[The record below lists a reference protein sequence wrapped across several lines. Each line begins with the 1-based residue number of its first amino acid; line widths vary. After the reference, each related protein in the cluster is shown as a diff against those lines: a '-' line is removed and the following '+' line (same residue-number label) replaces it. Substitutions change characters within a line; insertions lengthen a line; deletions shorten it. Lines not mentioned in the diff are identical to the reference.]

1 MTKLEV
7 LAKLAKGLITEEAA
21 SELLEQVELAKK
33 PITVKATADGKPKI
47 SLYGTQTRFPVTQW
61 VGQWKRILEGVGP
74 VDAAFPVGKIQALIA
89 EFDAAEAEAAAKAK
103 AEAEAAAKVTDA
115 AA

>member
-7 LAKLAKGLITEEAA
+7 LGKLAKGLITEEQA

-33 PITVKATADGKPKI
+33 PITVKKTADGKPKI

-61 VGQWKRILEGVGP
+61 VGQWKRILEGVP
-74 VDAAFPVGKIQALIA
+74 AIDAAFPVGKIQALIA
-89 EFDAAEAEAAAKAK
+89 EFDAAEAA
-103 AEAEAAAKVTDA
+103 AEAAAALKGEGAKSEA
-115 AA
+115 A

>member
-7 LAKLAKGLITEEAA
+7 LGKLAKGLINEEQA

-33 PITVKATADGKPKI
+33 PITVKPTADGKPKI

-61 VGQWKRILEGVGP
+61 VGQWKRILEGVP
-74 VDAAFPVGKIQALIA
+74 AISDDFPVGKIQALIA
-89 EFDAAEAEAAAKAK
+89 VFDAEEAAAEAAAALKA
-103 AEAEAAAKVTDA
+103 DA
-115 AA
+115 A